1 MTVSTSVLS
10 SLVPETRP
18 PRLGRR
24 ELVDGSRRYTA
35 SSLYT
40 MAELSRRSAATSATA
55 GGELDLSSILSAPSR
70 WLAIC
75 QSASL
80 AVSPAGFTGGFA
92 MKSACAIVLQ
102 VKEFFYRSEQIST
115 PLGIA

>member
-18 PRLGRR
+18 PRLGSR
-24 ELVDGSRRYTA
+24 ELADGSRRYTA

-40 MAELSRRSAATSATA
+40 TAELSRRSAATSATA
-55 GGELDLSSILSAPSR
+55 AGELALSSTLSAPSR

-80 AVSPAGFTGGFA
+80 AVSPPASPG
-92 MKSACAIVLQ
+92 VL
-102 VKEFFYRSEQIST
+102 
-115 PLGIA
+115 P

>member
-1 MTVSTSVLS
+1 
-10 SLVPETRP
+10 
-18 PRLGRR
+18 
-24 ELVDGSRRYTA
+24 
-35 SSLYT
+35 

-55 GGELDLSSILSAPSR
+55 AGELDLSSILSAPAR

-92 MKSACAIVLQ
+92 MKNACAIVLQ
-102 VKEFFYRSEQIST
+102 VTEFFYRLEQISI